1 MFCRFSMRPVEPFC
15 SLNQLEQKITNASFY
30 DGRGCHQFIV
40 VGILRHLWTIIYLW
54 SPRVC
59 MVLYSLFLDSLV
71 FIMFFKWRPF
81 VLMSLKGI
89 MLFIIA
95 RYRLCLNLESIF
107 SFKLMWYLGFI
118 GLLTLSKPA
127 MDHRNRSVY
136 KPSISSSAHWANS
149 YDKWNTNSHQ

>member
-89 MLFIIA
+89 MLFIIT
-95 RYRLCLNLESIF
+95 RYRFCLNLEYFFLLNLCDILVLLF
-107 SFKLMWYLGFI
+107 TYLMKTNHGQYKFI
-118 GLLTLSKPA
+118 METFINQVFHPVLIEQIIKI
-127 MDHRNRSVY
+127 NE
-136 KPSISSSAHWANS
+136 I
-149 YDKWNTNSHQ
+149 

>member
-1 MFCRFSMRPVEPFC
+1 MFYRYSMRPVEPFC

-40 VGILRHLWTIIYLW
+40 VGILRHFWTIIYLW

-81 VLMSLKGI
+81 VVMSLKGM
-89 MLFIIA
+89 MLFIIT
-95 RYRLCLNLESIF
+95 RYRFCLNLEYFFLLNLCDIWVLF
-107 SFKLMWYLGFI
+107 FTYLI
-118 GLLTLSKPA
+118 QTNMVMINLS
-127 MDHRNRSVY
+127 
-136 KPSISSSAHWANS
+136 
-149 YDKWNTNSHQ
+149 

>member
-1 MFCRFSMRPVEPFC
+1 MFYRFSMRPVEPFC

-81 VLMSLKGI
+81 VVMSLKGM
-89 MLFIIA
+89 MLFIIT
-95 RYRLCLNLESIF
+95 RYRLCLNLRVFF

-118 GLLTLSKPA
+118 VYLPYPNQHGDDKFIIETVTCINQVFHLVLTEQIIKI
-127 MDHRNRSVY
+127 NE
-136 KPSISSSAHWANS
+136 I
-149 YDKWNTNSHQ
+149 